1 MRTDTALI
9 LVGMAGVGLYLVG
22 AFDGISE
29 PDDEMPQGVSVLD
42 QTLSYFDPNAWSF
55 AQFLGME
62 DTPVDMA
69 DANIQAFLRVIRYAE
84 GTSGPNGY
92 RQIFATRGGP
102 NLFDSWAD
110 HPRVAK
116 QFKVGDKTLWTS
128 AAGAYQFMAVSPRP
142 APLKPTSVNTWDR
155 LQAKLG
161 LADFSPASQDRAAVE
176 LIAEAGALQDVKA
189 GRFDQAINKCR
200 GIWAS
205 LPGAT
210 YGQPTKDLR
219 TLRNVY
225 AANGGTITTA

>member
-9 LVGMAGVGLYLVG
+9 LVGMAGAALYLVG
-22 AFDGISE
+22 AFDGLTE
-29 PDDEMPQGVSVLD
+29 PDDEMPQGVSVMD
-42 QTLSYFDPNAWSF
+42 QTLSYFDPNAWSL
-55 AQFLGME
+55 AQFFGLE
-62 DTPVDMA
+62 NDTVNMNDS
-69 DANIQAFLRVIRYAE
+69 NVQAFLRVIRYAE

-102 NLFDSWAD
+102 NLFDSWED

-116 QFKVGDKTLWTS
+116 QFKVGSKTLWTS

-142 APLKPTSVNTWDR
+142 EPLKPTSVNTWDR
-155 LQAKLG
+155 LKAKLG
-161 LADFSPASQDRAAVE
+161 LPDFSPASQDRAAVE
-176 LIAEAGALQDVKA
+176 LISEAGALQDVLA
-189 GRFDQAINKCR
+189 GRFDQAISKCR

-210 YGQPTKDLR
+210 YGQPTKDLG

-225 AANGGTITTA
+225 AANGGTITRA